1 VSTLTLDRPRATKTR
16 NKTSSPKL
24 SHSPRRLYARK
35 SNTPSPAKLQEL
47 EDRLLAAALAHHPDS
62 DRAIAHL
69 LDDVEQLPAG
79 HPTRQLTP
87 LRRHHQLERMDD
99 LLIQAMMR
107 THPNHDCAID
117 RLFAEIVSSP
127 MLSPT
132 PRPKKTSSS
141 NARSSTP
148 RSTTTS
154 TACRNPN
161 YRDSPVSA
169 PTQRATPWRSAS
181 GAWGFFFAFIRG
193 AFRRKS
199 PHPAC

>member
-1 VSTLTLDRPRATKTR
+1 LLERIRRIERSLSVSTLTLDRPRATKTR

-117 RLFAEIVSSP
+117 RLFADVVSD
-127 MLSPT
+127 
-132 PRPKKTSSS
+132 
-141 NARSSTP
+141 ASTEEDEQLE
-148 RSTTTS
+148 R
-154 TACRNPN
+154 AIF
-161 YRDSPVSA
+161 DSQIDNDFDGMS
-169 PTQRATPWRSAS
+169 
-181 GAWGFFFAFIRG
+181 
-193 AFRRKS
+193 
-199 PHPAC
+199 